1 MSKIYMDGTLVSD
14 TDNEIVND
22 INTIIV
28 GGQFTKEKSFAF
40 INMLTTIQKD
50 KKLLTMPTH
59 ILSERDTAGYL
70 VSFDGLHICKVK
82 NGDRLTELCRYSLAY
97 INRVLNFNDNDIKA
111 FVKCLQGCIFEHLTN
126 YKQTPEEQ
134 AIFNDSKYLLKPLRK
149 EAGTDPAKTIAEL
162 TDIYRRLGTAR
173 NEYNEKYLEEDAGL
187 INAFLSH
194 QTTAESID
202 DLKHSDGTPV
212 YYMTLWANLDKIKP
226 DEEIPVKIASSP
238 YAPMLQGSLINAHAH
253 ASKKKMEVD
262 TITNRGSIITENGI
276 AIFFD
281 SITNIDLSVTEH
293 LMLDYALMKVTENI
307 PGKLDAKLE
316 ELDKARQVTFT
327 VNEYMEDRGLKDKKS
342 AREQIIKTVTSLFEQ
357 TVSGE
362 EKVIVRED
370 GKKPKPKTV
379 KYDMRILDKKS
390 DTSTIIDKGIVS
402 FSFTLDMAKYLNQV
416 YITQYHKGLLQING
430 KVNPHSYYLARK
442 LSLHFN
448 MNIGK
453 KNENRIGV
461 RALTEACPDLPT
473 YESVKQTKRQT
484 VTQDIINP
492 FERDMDALLYAY
504 DVLSDWH
511 YCKANGEPLTDKEL
525 TDFNY
530 HEWITWLVEFTLSV
544 QPENT
549 EERRASI
556 QEAKQRKAIAQKRT
570 GSRQKRKPNT
580 SPRSGKSAQKPK
592 TDSEG

>member
-1 MSKIYMDGTLVSD
+1 MSKIYMDGKQVAD
-14 TDNEIVND
+14 TDDEIVND

-40 INMLTTIQKD
+40 VNMLTTIQKD

-97 INRVLNFNDNDIKA
+97 INRVLNFNDNDTKA
-111 FVKCLQGCIFEHLTN
+111 FIKCLQGCIFEHLTN

-134 AIFNDSKYLLKPLRK
+134 AIFNNSKKPLRE
-149 EAGTDPAKTIAEL
+149 EAGTDPAQTIAEL

-202 DLKHSDGTPV
+202 DLKHNDGTPV

-226 DEEIPVKIASSP
+226 DEKIPVKIASSP

-253 ASKKKMEVD
+253 ISKKKMEVD
-262 TITNRGSIITENGI
+262 TITNRGNIITENGI
-276 AIFFD
+276 SIFMD
-281 SITNIDLSVTEH
+281 SVNNIDLSVTEH
-293 LMLDYALMKVTENI
+293 LILDYLLMKVTAQI
-307 PGKLDAKLE
+307 PRKLDAKLE

-327 VNEYMEDRGLKDKKS
+327 VNEYMEARGLKDRKT
-342 AREQIIKTVTSLFEQ
+342 ANEQIIRSVTSLFEQ

-362 EKVIVRED
+362 ENVVVWEK
-370 GKKPKPKTV
+370 GKRKYQPVT
-379 KYDMRILDKKS
+379 YDMRILDKKS
-390 DTSTIIDKGIVS
+390 DASTIIDRGVVS
-402 FSFTLDMAKYLNQV
+402 ISFTLDMAKYLNQV
-416 YITQYHKGLLQING
+416 RYITQYHKGAFKINS
-430 KVNPHSYYLARK
+430 KLRPHSYYLSRK
-442 LSLHFN
+442 LCLHFN

-453 KNENRIGV
+453 KNENRISV
-461 RALTEACPDLPT
+461 HALAEACPDLPT
-473 YESVKQTKRQT
+473 YEDIRQTKRQT
-484 VTQDIINP
+484 VTHDIIDK
-492 FERDMDALLYAY
+492 FETNMDALLYEY
-504 DVLSDWH
+504 GILSDWH
-511 YCKANGEPLTDKEL
+511 YCKANGEPVTDEEL
-525 TDFNY
+525 TNFNY

-580 SPRSGKSAQKPK
+580 PPRSGKPAQTPK